1 MNHTYEVITDR
12 DKILGIYNIYYL
24 MTPSVTSITKTGL
37 GVLFSTLFTVY
48 TGSGMGGSAGSDA
61 RLKEDKGLMS
71 EDWS

>member
-1 MNHTYEVITDR
+1 
-12 DKILGIYNIYYL
+12 

>member
-12 DKILGIYNIYYL
+12 DKISYIYIYYL